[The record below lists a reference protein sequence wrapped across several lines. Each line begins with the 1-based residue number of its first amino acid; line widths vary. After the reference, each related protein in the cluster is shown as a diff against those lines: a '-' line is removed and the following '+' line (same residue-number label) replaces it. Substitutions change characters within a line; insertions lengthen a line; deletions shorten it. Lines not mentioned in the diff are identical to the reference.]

1 MRELGSCCVR
11 FYFVYRGILKM
22 IEFGCNRFLFVITIG
37 YMFYIRYD
45 VSLIDCIPLLWVS
58 PEFMLLCLWIV
69 FVYHILQAVVD
80 SLGYKFTVSFA
91 GLLSA
96 TWCAVAL
103 FILTVVRLFG
113 VAFARHCDF
122 GCIFC
127 GLYCDAGHLSDAW
140 VLSLQVLKFDT
151 RTVLFIKVFC
161 ILNFAFLKHVR
172 EAAVVCVFGHITWWD
187 ALGIGFCMCIIAVND
202 YLLYKFDCL
211 GCYCLRVIALW
222 CLIVYCWERSALN
235 VLDVACDWFGLR
247 VGYEFFPVSCV
258 VVCYVVRVGLV
269 VERGVG
275 YKLVLVGHIMVAD
288 ICIVL
293 GFVVVLYFRCSIDQ
307 LLWLVL
313 ELGLGIVL
321 RAYVLF
327 AGLQASAQ
335 MLLWLCM
342 TDRLYIRVVSFDLR
356 LHTYD
361 FYSNIIMICLSY
373 SL

>member
-1 MRELGSCCVR
+1 ML
-11 FYFVYRGILKM
+11 FIFTP
-22 IEFGCNRFLFVITIG
+22 FVIV
-37 YMFYIRYD
+37 FSYITRLRYY
-45 VSLIDCIPLLWVS
+45 LIVNFDLI
-58 PEFMLLCLWIV
+58 CLI
-69 FVYHILQAVVD
+69 
-80 SLGYKFTVSFA
+80 
-91 GLLSA
+91 
-96 TWCAVAL
+96 
-103 FILTVVRLFG
+103 
-113 VAFARHCDF
+113 
-122 GCIFC
+122 
-127 GLYCDAGHLSDAW
+127 
-140 VLSLQVLKFDT
+140 
-151 RTVLFIKVFC
+151 
-161 ILNFAFLKHVR
+161 LKHVR

-187 ALGIGFCMCIIAVND
+187 ALGIRIVCAVCIDFYGLFIEVV